1 MKKISYSFMS
11 LLLILFTS
19 GCLYPDDMRG
29 DKSAGAVR
37 ESITLVQ
44 TAVDAYQQASGG
56 LIPIKNSEMDTPVYE
71 KYIIDFNKLGAYIG
85 QIPAV
90 AFENGG
96 NYYFVLVNVEEHPTV
111 KLMDIVS
118 FQKINA
124 LEREILLY
132 ISDNNGALPKGD
144 ELYENW
150 FSIDFSLLDQ
160 KRLQI
165 KSPYSELYLSPIVHT
180 SGIVKI
186 DYGIEINRIIENY
199 GEGNINKNQDLRELL
214 IETSNY
220 VPVKSNPYDWV
231 NEEHVIRNTF

>member
-1 MKKISYSFMS
+1 MNKISHGFMC
-11 LLLILFTS
+11 LILILLTS

-29 DKSAGAVR
+29 DKSTGAIK

-56 LIPIKNSEMDTPVYE
+56 LLPIKNSEMDTPIYE
-71 KYIIDFNKLGAYIG
+71 KYIIDFNKLSAYIG
-85 QIPAV
+85 QTPAV

-96 NYYFVLVNVEEHPTV
+96 NYYFVLVNVEEDPAV

-132 ISDNNGALPKGD
+132 ISSNNGALPKS
-144 ELYENW
+144 EEIYENW
-150 FSIDFSLLDQ
+150 YSIDFSLLGQ

-165 KSPYSELYLSPIVHT
+165 KSPYSESYLSPIVHT

-186 DYGIEINRIIENY
+186 DYGIDIMKMIENY
-199 GEGNINKNQDLRELL
+199 GEENISMNQDLRALL
-214 IETSNY
+214 IETSNF
-220 VPVKSNPYDWV
+220 VPVKSNPYDWK
-231 NEEHVIRNTF
+231 NEEPIIRNTF

>member
-1 MKKISYSFMS
+1 MNKISYGFMS
-11 LLLILFTS
+11 LFLIIFTS

-29 DKSAGAVR
+29 DKSPGAIK
-37 ESITLVQ
+37 ESVTLVQ

-56 LIPIKNSEMDTPVYE
+56 LIPIKNSEMDTPIYE
-71 KYIIDFNKLGAYIG
+71 KYTIDFNKLGAYIG

-96 NYYFVLVNVEEHPTV
+96 NYYFVLVNVEEDPTV

-132 ISDNNGALPKGD
+132 ISGNNGALPKG
-144 ELYENW
+144 EEVYENW
-150 FSIDFSLLDQ
+150 YSIDFSLLGQ

-165 KSPYSELYLSPIVHT
+165 KSPYSESFLSPIVHT

-186 DYGIEINRIIENY
+186 DYGIDIMKVIENY
-199 GEGNINKNQDLRELL
+199 GEESINTDQDLRELL
-214 IETSNY
+214 IETSIF
-220 VPVKSNPYDWV
+220 VPVKSNPYDWIS
-231 NEEHVIRNTF
+231 EEPVIRNMF